1 MKNNQIESLL
11 TNVGTILNMIN
22 GLNINRDSIAIHSA
36 THKEASIKFEALR
49 EKRQNE
55 EYWKTLSQE
64 EQRVMMEN
72 AQNLYGVL
80 EELRK
85 EIDYLDMS
93 KQPTFISNAVSELNH
108 AFLLLEWL
116 SEEVGKSGRTILP
129 KFTALRTD
137 TFDKGKYK
145 NQIDSLYSEL
155 EAIGHDFYVDHVF
168 NDESLTVEDVAGG
181 YPMLIPIAD
190 HLITSACW
198 LSKEKQ
204 RLLTEA
210 LPELKVIKMPEEV
223 KPTVPASPEVE
234 LKN

>member
-11 TNVGTILNMIN
+11 TNAGTILNMMN

-129 KFTALRTD
+129 KFTALRTN

-155 EAIGHDFYVDHVF
+155 EAIGHDFYVDHIHVPE
-168 NDESLTVEDVAGG
+168 DQLGIGVEL
-181 YPMLIPIAD
+181 MLVPIAD

-198 LSKEKQ
+198 LNKEKQ

-234 LKN
+234 TLKN

>member
-1 MKNNQIESLL
+1 MKNTQIESLL
-11 TNVGTILNMIN
+11 TNAGTILNMMN

-155 EAIGHDFYVDHVF
+155 EAIGHDFYVDHIRVV
-168 NDESLTVEDVAGG
+168 DLTIYPE

-198 LSKEKQ
+198 LNKEKQ

-234 LKN
+234 TLKN